1 MSTAAI
7 VGPGNIGTDLLAK
20 LQRSEHVQVR
30 YMVGVDPASD
40 GLERARARGV
50 EASAEGVDWLL
61 ARDELP
67 DLVFEATSARAHLA
81 HAPRYAEAGIQTVD
95 LTPAAVGPLVCP
107 PVNLHAHQ
115 DAPNLN
121 MITCGG
127 QATIP
132 LVYAVSSVTPV
143 PYAEIVA
150 SIASRSAGPGTRA
163 NIDEFTTT
171 TARAIERVGGA
182 ERGKAVIV
190 LNPVEPPMIMRD
202 TVFCAISP
210 DADTDAITASV
221 LDMVAEVARYV
232 PGFTLRAEP
241 QFDPPSPD
249 WSGHARVA
257 LFLEVRG
264 NGDYLPEWAG
274 NLDIMTAAAARVGEL
289 LATRRGDGMNP
300 PPRDVRITDST
311 LRDGSHAMR
320 HQFTEEQVRAV
331 VSALDAAGVEVIE
344 VSHGDG
350 LGGSSFN
357 YGFSLIDEISLIKAA
372 VDEARAARIA
382 VLLLPG
388 VGTVDDLREARE
400 AGASVARIA
409 THCTEADVSVQHF
422 AAARDLGMETVGF
435 LMLAHRLDPAGLA
448 RQARIMVDAGAECVY
463 VVDSAG
469 ALVLSDAQTRV
480 QALVAEIGRDAQ
492 VGFHGH
498 QNLSLGVANSVLA
511 YQAGATQ
518 VDGALCALGAGAGNA
533 PTEVLAATFARLGIG
548 TGVDVD
554 GVLAAAEEVVRPIIP
569 RLPWMDRSS
578 VVQGYAGVYSSFLL
592 HAQRAAERYG
602 VPAHAILQRVGEAGY
617 VGGQEDMIID
627 IALQLQAESAEV
639 TSPAGAAR

>member
-1 MSTAAI
+1 
-7 VGPGNIGTDLLAK
+7 
-20 LQRSEHVQVR
+20 
-30 YMVGVDPASD
+30 
-40 GLERARARGV
+40 
-50 EASAEGVDWLL
+50 
-61 ARDELP
+61 
-67 DLVFEATSARAHLA
+67 
-81 HAPRYAEAGIQTVD
+81 
-95 LTPAAVGPLVCP
+95 
-107 PVNLHAHQ
+107 
-115 DAPNLN
+115 
-121 MITCGG
+121 
-127 QATIP
+127 
-132 LVYAVSSVTPV
+132 
-143 PYAEIVA
+143 
-150 SIASRSAGPGTRA
+150 
-163 NIDEFTTT
+163 
-171 TARAIERVGGA
+171 
-182 ERGKAVIV
+182 
-190 LNPVEPPMIMRD
+190 
-202 TVFCAISP
+202 
-210 DADTDAITASV
+210 
-221 LDMVAEVARYV
+221 
-232 PGFTLRAEP
+232 
-241 QFDPPSPD
+241 
-249 WSGHARVA
+249 
-257 LFLEVRG
+257 
-264 NGDYLPEWAG
+264 
-274 NLDIMTAAAARVGEL
+274 
-289 LATRRGDGMNP
+289 MNA
-300 PPRDVRITDST
+300 PPREVRITDST

-320 HQFTEEQVRAV
+320 HQFTQEQVRAV
-331 VSALDAAGVEVIE
+331 VSALDGAGVQVIE

-357 YGFSLIDEISLIKAA
+357 YGFSLVDEISLIRAA
-372 VDEARAARIA
+372 VDEARTARIA

-388 VGTVDDLREARE
+388 VGTVEDLREARE

-469 ALVLSDAQTRV
+469 ALVLSDAQARV
-480 QALVAEIGRDAQ
+480 QALVAEIGREAQ

-511 YQAGATQ
+511 FQAGATQ

-569 RLPWMDRSS
+569 RLPWMDRAS

>member
-1 MSTAAI
+1 
-7 VGPGNIGTDLLAK
+7 
-20 LQRSEHVQVR
+20 
-30 YMVGVDPASD
+30 
-40 GLERARARGV
+40 
-50 EASAEGVDWLL
+50 
-61 ARDELP
+61 
-67 DLVFEATSARAHLA
+67 
-81 HAPRYAEAGIQTVD
+81 
-95 LTPAAVGPLVCP
+95 
-107 PVNLHAHQ
+107 VNA
-115 DAPNLN
+115 
-121 MITCGG
+121 
-127 QATIP
+127 
-132 LVYAVSSVTPV
+132 
-143 PYAEIVA
+143 
-150 SIASRSAGPGTRA
+150 
-163 NIDEFTTT
+163 
-171 TARAIERVGGA
+171 
-182 ERGKAVIV
+182 
-190 LNPVEPPMIMRD
+190 
-202 TVFCAISP
+202 
-210 DADTDAITASV
+210 
-221 LDMVAEVARYV
+221 
-232 PGFTLRAEP
+232 
-241 QFDPPSPD
+241 
-249 WSGHARVA
+249 
-257 LFLEVRG
+257 
-264 NGDYLPEWAG
+264 
-274 NLDIMTAAAARVGEL
+274 
-289 LATRRGDGMNP
+289 
-300 PPRDVRITDST
+300 PPREVRITDST

-331 VSALDAAGVEVIE
+331 VSALDGAGVQVIE

-357 YGFSLIDEISLIKAA
+357 YGFSLVDEISLIRAA

-388 VGTVDDLREARE
+388 VGTVEDLREARE

-469 ALVLSDAQTRV
+469 ALVLSDAQARV
-480 QALVAEIGRDAQ
+480 QALVAEIGREAQ

-569 RLPWMDRSS
+569 RLPWMDRAS

-627 IALQLQAESAEV
+627 IALQLQA
-639 TSPAGAAR
+639 AGQLQMEGAP